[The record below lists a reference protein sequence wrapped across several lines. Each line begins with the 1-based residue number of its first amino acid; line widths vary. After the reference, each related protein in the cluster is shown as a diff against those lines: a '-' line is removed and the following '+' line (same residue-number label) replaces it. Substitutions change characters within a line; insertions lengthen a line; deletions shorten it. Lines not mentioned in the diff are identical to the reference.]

1 MRSLLTILFLMILVL
16 PAQAGQPFG
25 EPFILG
31 VGESAQIGDA
41 ELSVGFDA
49 ITSDSR
55 CPTGVWCFW
64 PGDAV
69 ADLWLTLPGEAA
81 QDFVLHTYYDYDQMI
96 ELGAYV
102 ISLQL
107 VTPYP
112 DISVPLDPATYQV
125 TLVVERA
132 SVPVTEASWGL
143 LKALY
148 R

>member
-1 MRSLLTILFLMILVL
+1 MRSLLTILLLAFLAL
-16 PAQAGQPFG
+16 PAQAGLPFG
-25 EPFILG
+25 APFVLG
-31 VGESAQIGDA
+31 VGEAAQIGDA
-41 ELSVGFDA
+41 ELSVGFEGIA
-49 ITSDSR
+49 SDSR
-55 CPTGVWCFW
+55 CPMGVLCFW
-64 PGDAV
+64 EGDAV
-69 ADLWLTLPGEAA
+69 AELWLALPGEAA
-81 QDFVLHTYYDYDQMI
+81 QHFVLHTYYDYDQMI

-112 DISVPLDPATYQV
+112 DIIVPIDPATYQV

-132 SVPVTEASWGL
+132 PVPVTEASWGV

>member
-1 MRSLLTILFLMILVL
+1 MRPLLTILFLMLLVL
-16 PAQAGQPFG
+16 PAQAGLPFG
-25 EPFILG
+25 VPFVLG
-31 VGESAQIGDA
+31 VGESAEIGDA

-55 CPTGVWCFW
+55 CPGGMWCFW
-64 PGDAV
+64 EGDAA

-81 QDFVLHTYYDYDQMI
+81 QDFVLHTYSGFAQMI

-102 ISLQL
+102 ICLRL

-112 DISVPLDPATYQV
+112 EIDVPIDPATYQV
-125 TLVVERA
+125 TLVVARA
-132 SVPVTEASWGL
+132 AVPVTEASWGA